1 MAEHRGVRKRPFILL
16 GVACAVVGLV
26 LGIIIG
32 FFAIPKSG
40 TPWSAAL
47 TREGDPSVPARLQRE
62 LKPDNI
68 RENLRLTKSRIC
80 IVGITTLQLRRR
92 TERQQLI
99 AMDDRTDALAHL
111 TDSDGPELGP
121 CGPELYGGACMGCV
135 ELYGTLTARPHIAGK
150 EMDLGVARLIRD
162 RWREY
167 GFDSARLVPYDVL
180 LAYPSRDPNRDR
192 SLSVVCPRGWEC
204 QIPSAGKID
213 PANGYSSA
221 IFHHLQHNQGHS
233 FKLESTDVLDRE
245 TRWWERGVKE
255 AIYERM
261 YNPTLNREG
270 GLRLSGVSLLEADG
284 TVVVESQQQEAGISD
299 PEAEPPFNA
308 YSASGDVQGDLVY
321 VNFARAEDFQTL
333 VRDLNVD
340 PTGKICIARYGKIF
354 RGNKAKLAA
363 QFGCAGLVLYSDPEQ
378 CVADGWP
385 VWPDGW
391 MMPRHSPAAELSR
404 DKCAKLAA
412 QFGCAGLIL
421 YSDPEQCVADGWP
434 VWPDGWMMPSTG
446 VQRGNVKDSAWK
458 GDSLTPFYP
467 ANEYAYRLDD
477 QDANLSAIPV
487 HPISYGVAVEILRNM
502 AGPAAPIE
510 WQGGLDITYH
520 LGPGY
525 TGPASSRKVRLV
537 VNQDRE
543 VRTTY
548 NVIGTIRGAVE
559 PDRYVIVGN
568 HHDAW
573 VYGSVDPSSGTAV
586 MLELG
591 RALGKLKAEGWRPR
605 RTLVFGSWGA
615 EEQGLIGSVEFVE
628 DYIRSLQ
635 ERTVAYLNCDSA
647 AAGNFSIAMWASPIL
662 HSLIREAAKKVPD
675 PHEPGKSLYDTW
687 RLKRP
692 EEEGNPDTRPKIGRL
707 GSGTDFTPFFQH
719 AGITALDMWND
730 IDPAFGFGYPLY
742 HSAYKTFDAFGFGYP
757 LYHSAYETFDLQD
770 RFIDPDWTVH
780 QSVGR
785 LWGEMAVTLAD
796 ALVLPLDVR
805 DYAAALQ
812 KMMDEL
818 RDEHGSRLAA
828 QNIGLEHLE
837 SAIANFTRATTTFHQ
852 SLEGVDKLNPLA
864 VRAVNDRLMK
874 LEGAFIDPLGLPD
887 RPWYRHVAFAP
898 SSVNTYAGQSFPG
911 LADALFDIDNVNPA
925 DQAAR
930 WELVRRQL
938 AVTTF
943 TVQSAA
949 NTLVNNL
956 F

>member
-68 RENLRLTKSRIC
+68 RENLR
-80 IVGITTLQLRRR
+80 
-92 TERQQLI
+92 
-99 AMDDRTDALAHL
+99 
-111 TDSDGPELGP
+111 
-121 CGPELYGGACMGCV
+121 
-135 ELYGTLTARPHIAGK
+135 TLTARPHIAGK

-180 LAYPSRDPNRDR
+180 LAYPSRDPNR
-192 SLSVVCPRGWEC
+192 LSR
-204 QIPSAGKID
+204 
-213 PANGYSSA
+213 
-221 IFHHLQHNQGHS
+221 
-233 FKLESTDVLDRE
+233 
-245 TRWWERGVKE
+245 
-255 AIYERM
+255 
-261 YNPTLNREG
+261 
-270 GLRLSGVSLLEADG
+270 VSLLEADG

-308 YSASGDVQGDLVY
+308 YSASGDVRGDLVY

-333 VRDLNVD
+333 VRDVNVD
-340 PTGKICIARYGKIF
+340 PAGKICIARYGKIF
-354 RGNKAKLAA
+354 RGDKAKLAA

-378 CVADGWP
+378 CVA
-385 VWPDGW
+385 
-391 MMPRHSPAAELSR
+391 E
-404 DKCAKLAA
+404 
-412 QFGCAGLIL
+412 
-421 YSDPEQCVADGWP
+421 GWP

-446 VQRGNVKDSAWK
+446 VQRGTVQLPN
-458 GDSLTPFYP
+458 GDILTPFYP
-467 ANEYAYRLDD
+467 ANEYAYRLDE
-477 QDANLSAIPV
+477 QDTNLPTIPV
-487 HPISYGVAVEILRNM
+487 HPISYGVAVDILRNM
-502 AGPAAPIE
+502 AGPEAPVE

-605 RTLVFGSWGA
+605 RTIVFGSWGA

-628 DYIRSLQ
+628 DYIRNLQ
-635 ERTVAYLNCDSA
+635 ERTVAYLNCDA
-647 AAGNFSIAMWASPIL
+647 AASGNFTLSMSASPL
-662 HSLIREAAKKVPD
+662 LQSLIREAAKKVPD
-675 PHEPGKSLYDTW
+675 PHEPSKSLYDTW

-692 EEEGNPDTRPKIGRL
+692 EEEGNPDTRPKINKL
-707 GSGTDFTPFFQH
+707 GSGSDYAPFFQH
-719 AGITALDMWND
+719 AGIAASSMSTS
-730 IDPAFGFGYPLY
+730 IDP
-742 HSAYKTFDAFGFGYP
+742 AFGFGYP

-805 DYAAALQ
+805 DYAETLQ
-812 KMMDEL
+812 KMTDEL

-828 QNIGLEHLE
+828 QNIGLDHLE

-852 SLEGVDKLNPLA
+852 SLGTVDKLNPLA

-898 SSVNTYAGQSFPG
+898 SSVNSYAGQSFPG

>member
-62 LKPDNI
+62 LNPDNI
-68 RENLRLTKSRIC
+68 RENLRSVYTVFVFVFDDLSSRTPLFYLEHLGQDRTYVFEIEQG
-80 IVGITTLQLRRR
+80 VRRARLLRNGLFYGKLLWGSAGTPLVTTSGALGTITTPIARILPPYLPSHNVGTRQEEEMCQSLRLHMR
-92 TERQQLI
+92 
-99 AMDDRTDALAHL
+99 
-111 TDSDGPELGP
+111 
-121 CGPELYGGACMGCV
+121 
-135 ELYGTLTARPHIAGK
+135 TLTARPHIAGK

-162 RWREY
+162 RWLEY

-180 LAYPSRDPNRDR
+180 LAYPSRDPNR
-192 SLSVVCPRGWEC
+192 LSR
-204 QIPSAGKID
+204 
-213 PANGYSSA
+213 
-221 IFHHLQHNQGHS
+221 
-233 FKLESTDVLDRE
+233 
-245 TRWWERGVKE
+245 
-255 AIYERM
+255 
-261 YNPTLNREG
+261 
-270 GLRLSGVSLLEADG
+270 VSLLESDG
-284 TVVVESQQQEAGISD
+284 TVVVESQQQEAGVND

-333 VRDLNVD
+333 VQDLGVD
-340 PTGKICIARYGKIF
+340 VTGKICIARYGKIF
-354 RGNKAKLAA
+354 RGNKAKL
-363 QFGCAGLVLYSDPEQ
+363 S
-378 CVADGWP
+378 
-385 VWPDGW
+385 
-391 MMPRHSPAAELSR
+391 
-404 DKCAKLAA
+404 A

-421 YSDPEQCVADGWP
+421 YSDPEQCAVAGWA

-446 VQRGNVKDSAWK
+446 VQRGNVKDAKWK

-467 ANEYAYRLDD
+467 ANGAVLVSYLRLEETQILFAEYAYRLDE
-477 QDANLSAIPV
+477 QDANHPTIPV
-487 HPISYGVAVEILRNM
+487 HPISYGVAFEILRNM
-502 AGPAAPIE
+502 AGPEAPVD
-510 WQGGLDITYH
+510 WQGGLDITYN

-525 TGPASSRKVRLV
+525 TGPASSRHEYLKSRPKWTVRLV

-548 NVIGTIRGAVE
+548 NVIGTIRGIVE
-559 PDRYVIVGN
+559 PDRYVILGN

-573 VYGSVDPSSGTAV
+573 VYGSVDASSGTAV

-591 RALGKLKAEGWRPR
+591 RALGELKAEGWRPR
-605 RTLVFGSWGA
+605 RTIVFGSWGA
-615 EEQGLIGSVEFVE
+615 EEQGIIGSAEFVE
-628 DYIRSLQ
+628 DHIRNLQ

-647 AAGNFSIAMWASPIL
+647 AAVTPT
-662 HSLIREAAKKVPD
+662 VPD
-675 PHEPGKSLYDTW
+675 PHEPSKNLYDTW

-692 EEEGNPDTRPKIGRL
+692 EEEGNPDTRPKICLETILLPGLAITGLTNLGVWRNGSVRDSESRGPGIGRL
-707 GSGTDFTPFFQH
+707 GSGSDFTPFFQH
-719 AGITALDMWND
+719 AGIAALDMWND
-730 IDPAFGFGYPLY
+730 IDTA
-742 HSAYKTFDAFGFGYP
+742 
-757 LYHSAYETFDLQD
+757 TFDLQD

-812 KMMDEL
+812 KMTDEL

-837 SAIANFTRATTTFHQ
+837 SAIAKFTRATTTFHQ
-852 SLEGVDKLNPLA
+852 SLGDVDKSNPLA

-887 RPWYRHVAFAP
+887 RPWFRHVVFAP

-911 LADALFDIDNVNPA
+911 LADALLDIDNVNPA
-925 DQAAR
+925 DQATR

-943 TVQSAA
+943 TVESAA

>member
-1 MAEHRGVRKRPFILL
+1 MAEKASGYRGVRRRPFLLL
-16 GVACAVVGLV
+16 GTGCALFGLV

-32 FFAIPKSG
+32 YFAIPKRA

-47 TREGDPSVPARLQRE
+47 TREGDPSIAARLQRE
-62 LKPDNI
+62 VTPDNI
-68 RENLRLTKSRIC
+68 RENLR
-80 IVGITTLQLRRR
+80 
-92 TERQQLI
+92 E
-99 AMDDRTDALAHL
+99 
-111 TDSDGPELGP
+111 
-121 CGPELYGGACMGCV
+121 
-135 ELYGTLTARPHIAGK
+135 LTARPHIAGK
-150 EMDLGVARLIRD
+150 EMDLGVAQLLRD
-162 RWREY
+162 RWLEY

-180 LAYPSRDPNRDR
+180 LAYPSRDPNR
-192 SLSVVCPRGWEC
+192 LSR
-204 QIPSAGKID
+204 
-213 PANGYSSA
+213 
-221 IFHHLQHNQGHS
+221 
-233 FKLESTDVLDRE
+233 
-245 TRWWERGVKE
+245 
-255 AIYERM
+255 
-261 YNPTLNREG
+261 
-270 GLRLSGVSLLEADG
+270 VSLLESDG
-284 TVVVESQQQEAGISD
+284 TVVVESQQQEAGADD

-308 YSASGDVQGDLVY
+308 YSGSGEVQGDLVY

-333 VRDLNVD
+333 VRDLGVD
-340 PTGKICIARYGKIF
+340 VTGKVCIARYGKIF
-354 RGNKAKLAA
+354 RGDKVN
-363 QFGCAGLVLYSDPEQ
+363 QAG
-378 CVADGWP
+378 
-385 VWPDGW
+385 
-391 MMPRHSPAAELSR
+391 
-404 DKCAKLAA
+404 

-421 YSDPEQCVADGWP
+421 YSDPEQCVAPGMA

-446 VQRGNVKDSAWK
+446 VQRGTVKGTN
-458 GDSLTPFYP
+458 GDVLTPFYP
-467 ANEYAYRLDD
+467 ANEYAYRLPE
-477 QDANLSAIPV
+477 QDAGLPTIPV

-502 AGPAAPIE
+502 AGPEAPLD

-525 TGPASSRKVRLV
+525 TGPANSRTVRLV

-573 VYGSVDPSSGTAV
+573 VYGGVDPSSGTAV
-586 MLELG
+586 LLELA
-591 RALGKLKAEGWRPR
+591 RAMGKLKREGWRPR
-605 RTLVFGSWGA
+605 RTVVFGSWGA
-615 EEQGLIGSVEFVE
+615 EEEGLIGSGEFVE

-635 ERTVAYLNCDSA
+635 ERTVAYLNCDA
-647 AAGNFSIAMWASPIL
+647 AAGGNFSLSVAASPLL
-662 HSLIREAAKKVPD
+662 HRMIREASKKVPD
-675 PHEPGKSLYDTW
+675 PHEPSKKLYDTW
-687 RLKRP
+687 RMKRP
-692 EEEGNPDTRPKIGRL
+692 EEEGNPDTRPKINKL
-707 GSGTDFTPFFQH
+707 GAGSDHAPFFQH
-719 AGITALDMWND
+719 AGIASSDMLSD
-730 IDPAFGFGYPLY
+730 IDPALGVT
-742 HSAYKTFDAFGFGYP
+742 SYP

-770 RFIDPDWTVH
+770 RFIDPGWTVH
-780 QSVGR
+780 QAVGR

-812 KMMDEL
+812 QMMDEL
-818 RDEHGSRLAA
+818 RQEHGSRLSA

-837 SAIANFTRATTTFHQ
+837 SAIANFTRATTNFHQ
-852 SLEGVDKLNPLA
+852 TVGSVDKSNPLT

-887 RPWYRHVAFAP
+887 RPWFRHVAFAP

-911 LADALFDIDNVNPA
+911 LADALFDIDNAA

-930 WELVRRQL
+930 WEVVKKQL

>member
-32 FFAIPKSG
+32 FFAIPRSG

-68 RENLRLTKSRIC
+68 RENLR
-80 IVGITTLQLRRR
+80 
-92 TERQQLI
+92 
-99 AMDDRTDALAHL
+99 
-111 TDSDGPELGP
+111 
-121 CGPELYGGACMGCV
+121 
-135 ELYGTLTARPHIAGK
+135 TLTARPHIAGK

-162 RWREY
+162 RWLEY

-180 LAYPSRDPNRDR
+180 LAYPSRDPNR
-192 SLSVVCPRGWEC
+192 
-204 QIPSAGKID
+204 
-213 PANGYSSA
+213 
-221 IFHHLQHNQGHS
+221 
-233 FKLESTDVLDRE
+233 
-245 TRWWERGVKE
+245 
-255 AIYERM
+255 
-261 YNPTLNREG
+261 
-270 GLRLSGVSLLEADG
+270 LSGVSLLEADG
-284 TVVVESQQQEAGISD
+284 TIVVESQQQEAGISD

-308 YSASGDVQGDLVY
+308 YSASGELQGDLVY

-333 VRDLNVD
+333 VRDLGVD

-378 CVADGWP
+378 CVAAGWP

-391 MMPRHSPAAELSR
+391 MMAQTFSHGRYYGHRCYATEVPLPRENDVRVLTCCDR
-404 DKCAKLAA
+404 LLQAKLAA
-412 QFGCAGLIL
+412 QFGCAGLVL
-421 YSDPEQCVADGWP
+421 YSDPEQCVAAGWP

-446 VQRGNVKDSAWK
+446 VQRGNVKDSTWK

-502 AGPAAPIE
+502 AGPEAPVD

-525 TGPASSRKVRLV
+525 TGPASSRTVRLV

-615 EEQGLIGSVEFVE
+615 EEQGLIGSTEFVE

-647 AAGNFSIAMWASPIL
+647 AAGNFSIAMWASPTL

-675 PHEPGKSLYDTW
+675 PHEPSKSLYDTW

-719 AGITALDMWND
+719 AGITALDMWNH
-730 IDPAFGFGYPLY
+730 IDPAFGFR
-742 HSAYKTFDAFGFGYP
+742 YP

-805 DYAAALQ
+805 DYAETLQ

-828 QNIGLEHLE
+828 QNIGLDHLE

-852 SLEGVDKLNPLA
+852 SLGTVDKSNPLA

-898 SSVNTYAGQSFPG
+898 SSLNTYAGQSFPG

>member
-26 LGIIIG
+26 LGILIG

-62 LKPDNI
+62 LNPDNI
-68 RENLRLTKSRIC
+68 RENLR
-80 IVGITTLQLRRR
+80 
-92 TERQQLI
+92 
-99 AMDDRTDALAHL
+99 
-111 TDSDGPELGP
+111 
-121 CGPELYGGACMGCV
+121 
-135 ELYGTLTARPHIAGK
+135 TLTARPHIAGK

-162 RWREY
+162 RWLEY

-180 LAYPSRDPNRDR
+180 LAYPSRDPNR
-192 SLSVVCPRGWEC
+192 LSR
-204 QIPSAGKID
+204 
-213 PANGYSSA
+213 
-221 IFHHLQHNQGHS
+221 
-233 FKLESTDVLDRE
+233 
-245 TRWWERGVKE
+245 
-255 AIYERM
+255 
-261 YNPTLNREG
+261 
-270 GLRLSGVSLLEADG
+270 VSLLESDG
-284 TVVVESQQQEAGISD
+284 TVVAESQQQEAGVND

-333 VRDLNVD
+333 VQGLGVD
-340 PTGKICIARYGKIF
+340 VTGKICIARYGKIF
-354 RGNKAKLAA
+354 RGNKAKLA
-363 QFGCAGLVLYSDPEQ
+363 S
-378 CVADGWP
+378 
-385 VWPDGW
+385 
-391 MMPRHSPAAELSR
+391 
-404 DKCAKLAA
+404 

-421 YSDPEQCVADGWP
+421 YSDPEQCAVAGWA

-446 VQRGNVKDSAWK
+446 VQRGNVKDAKWK

-467 ANEYAYRLDD
+467 ANEYAYRLDE
-477 QDANLSAIPV
+477 QDANHPTIPV

-502 AGPAAPIE
+502 AGPEAPVD

-525 TGPASSRKVRLV
+525 TGPASSRTVRLV

-573 VYGSVDPSSGTAV
+573 VYGSVDASSGTAV

-605 RTLVFGSWGA
+605 RTIVFGSWGA
-615 EEQGLIGSVEFVE
+615 EEQGIIGSAEFVE
-628 DYIRSLQ
+628 DHIRNLQ

-647 AAGNFSIAMWASPIL
+647 AAGNFSIAMSASPLL

-675 PHEPGKSLYDTW
+675 PHEPSKNLYDTW

-707 GSGTDFTPFFQH
+707 GSGSDFTPFFQH
-719 AGITALDMWND
+719 AGIAALDMWND
-730 IDPAFGFGYPLY
+730 IDTASFGFGYPLY
-742 HSAYKTFDAFGFGYP
+742 HSG
-757 LYHSAYETFDLQD
+757 YETFDLQD

-812 KMMDEL
+812 KMTDEL
-818 RDEHGSRLAA
+818 RDEHGARLAA

-837 SAIANFTRATTTFHQ
+837 SAIAKFTRATTTFRQ
-852 SLEGVDKLNPLA
+852 SLGDVDKLNPLA

-887 RPWYRHVAFAP
+887 RPWFRHVVFAP

-911 LADALFDIDNVNPA
+911 LADALLDIDNVNPA
-925 DQAAR
+925 DQATR
-930 WELVRRQL
+930 WELVRKQL

-943 TVQSAA
+943 TVESAA